1 MMHSDLY
8 HNFHQEMFLEKTTAT
23 RSFLTD
29 IPGYSLVSK
38 NVSTINKNYIRM
50 EIHIAKF
57 I

>member
-8 HNFHQEMFLEKTTAT
+8 YNFHQEMFLEKTTAT
-23 RSFLTD
+23 RSFLAD

-38 NVSTINKNYIRM
+38 NLSTINKNYIRM
-50 EIHIAKF
+50 EIHIAEF